1 MSALHFYGK
10 LLQKIFLLFLSV
22 ILSVST
28 AYAYNAANAVS
39 YANEWYN
46 NRNTADYT
54 DYSSQ
59 GGDCANFVSQCLI
72 DGGMDLFQDEGIW
85 SPGDNGT
92 IINCDDLHRHLNE
105 FQHTEISTDTSVN
118 QAPTNLS
125 PGDVVIYGDNNDP
138 YKHAVIVTSGQG
150 SSARIA
156 SHSSDVNNV
165 GLSYFLN
172 TSNPNMTFYH
182 FSTSSER
189 GHNQEFY
196 GTGRYYGPSTLIFVV
211 LGPSMN
217 YEGYIV
223 DCGDD
228 TEQDLVVGEDTSQY
242 FGCAHY
248 IKGYCSDAHKGIPS
262 RGVTFSQPWTSND
275 PNHWAYWARRA
286 VQYANQNGY
295 SSSSTLSAIWY
306 ITDRSGYYNDI
317 LVNIGYSQ
325 QGPDKNIN
333 GYQGSIDNNSIKL
346 INNKF
351 NPMKSESV
359 SIIYNITSS
368 GVVTI
373 KIYTIEGALVKTVLN
388 GVNTLA
394 GTHTETWDGR
404 NNQWGI
410 VASGIYLVHIE
421 GPGLKDTKKL
431 CIIK

>member
-1 MSALHFYGK
+1 MFALHFSRK
-10 LLQKIFLLFLSV
+10 HIQTILLLFLIVLFSAPAV
-22 ILSVST
+22 
-28 AYAYNAANAVS
+28 YAYNASKAVS

-46 NRNTADYT
+46 RRNTDDYAN
-54 DYSSQ
+54 YSSQ

-72 DGGMDLFQDEGIW
+72 DGGMDLSQDERIW
-85 SPGDNGT
+85 SPGVGGT

-105 FQHTEISTDTSVN
+105 FQHAEINTGTNVN
-118 QAPTNLS
+118 QTPSNLS

-150 SSARIA
+150 SGARIA

-172 TSNPNMTFYH
+172 SSNPNMTFYH
-182 FSTSSER
+182 FPTATER

-242 FGCAHY
+242 SGCAHY

-286 VQYANQNGY
+286 VQYANQNSY
-295 SSSSTLSAIWY
+295 SSRDTLEAIWY

-325 QGPDKNIN
+325 NGPDKNIN
-333 GYQGSIDNNSIKL
+333 GYQGSIENKTIKL

-351 NPMKSESV
+351 NPMKSEAV
-359 SIIYNITSS
+359 SILYNINYA
-368 GVVTI
+368 GIVTI

-388 GVNTLA
+388 GIHRSA
-394 GTHTETWDGR
+394 GTHTETWDGF
-404 NNQWGI
+404 NDNWGI
-410 VASGIYLVHIE
+410 VASGIYLVHVE
-421 GPGLKDTKKL
+421 GPGLSDTKKL